1 MSYEFTN
8 ALVNIQKKYEDHQ
21 EEVIPKNDDD
31 LDQTIYNEDE
41 FGEIGKN
48 NEIITTIDEKPL
60 QNKKLSKKLSK
71 RLSKKKSSHKH
82 EEIPNTENENDINL
96 DNQLNVEEEEEE
108 KAEENNLM
116 FEQKS
121 VSIFKLY
128 CSLSHGTEKFL
139 MFLAVI
145 GSIGCGL
152 SGPLMAFLFG
162 DTINDASTVQTH
174 TSGRILAGEE
184 DFFDIFQD
192 QLDKM
197 MRRFLY
203 IGTGMFF
210 AYFLANFG
218 WAYASLRQIHNL
230 KENYFR
236 VILKQEQGWFDQNNA
251 FEFATKVQAQIQQI
265 DMGMGEKFGTMLQSL
280 AQLIGGLIIAF
291 LKSWKLT
298 LVMIAVSPCILMCV
312 FYLITS
318 LRRCMILSRKTY
330 EKAGGMAEEMLYNIK
345 TVASFANFSFETTRF
360 NKYVDKCHDYD
371 KEKAYKLGISIGGV
385 IFFMNAE
392 FFVAVMYAQKLIYD
406 EMDPN
411 NPKDIDDMDMN
422 GGKAMTV
429 IMATMMA
436 IMSIGMVAPN
446 LKMIQEACTASS
458 DYFTLVERQPQ
469 IDLSGNLKPDR
480 NTIKGKIE
488 FKDISFIYPSDVN
501 QRKIL
506 DGLSF
511 TIEPGQKVA
520 LVGESGC
527 GKSTTINLIERLY
540 EPHSGQVLL
549 DGTDVKQYD
558 LEYLRNLIGYV
569 QQEPVLF
576 NKSVKENVIF
586 GRDDFVKTLGD
597 PMDMVKTACKEAS
610 AKDFVELKKEK
621 YDYVVGIKG
630 SKLSGGQKQRLAIA
644 RAILCNPKILILDE
658 ATSALDNKSEKE
670 VQAALDHISQT
681 HVSTIII
688 AHRLSTIKNAD
699 VIYALKNGKVHE
711 KGTHKELLELNGY
724 YAGLVKS
731 QLAQDELESKEDNIS
746 PMQKKRSTMS
756 NMRKLES
763 QRMSRKSSRYSSNLD
778 AVSKLKKMTEEKEKK
793 VESMKLFSL
802 LSDHKCDVSIGCVAA
817 FIAGSINPLSGFV
830 LARAINALTATDR
843 DTVRDDGRFYS
854 LMFLVIAAGNGICT
868 FLKIWKLE
876 TIGSV
881 ITTKLRKQIVEKYLQ
896 LHIGFFDEDENAP
909 GALLTRLSIDTTQ
922 LNSLV
927 LSVVGDFVGTLGTA
941 IVGLILSFIF
951 SWRLTLISICFLP
964 FIIYAQVIVNKTR
977 RGGRDDDKKIDIE
990 AGSILSEC
998 VTNTKTIYSFNF
1010 QEPAIKMYLD
1020 ILEETKKKY
1029 LPDSLFR
1036 GFLMGIGTFAMYAC
1050 NATVFHYSGIFIK
1063 KGQLEYT
1070 KMNEAMNT
1078 CMMMTQGIAQ
1088 GLAGVSEYSKAQKAF
1103 KSVYST
1109 LDTKTLIDP
1118 TPEGNEKKVPPDNLK
1133 GKIEFKKVTFAYPTR
1148 PEQKILRNISFVI
1161 NPGQSSALV
1170 GYSGCG
1176 KSTIIQLIER
1186 YYDCDSGEVLLDDV
1200 NIKDYNLY
1208 ELRKKIGLVS
1218 QEPVL
1223 FKRSVYENILYGN
1236 LDATKVE
1243 VFEAAKK
1250 AVIEKFFNKKEMGTK
1265 EDPVS
1270 GGEKQRLAIARA
1282 FLKNPI
1288 ILLLDEAT
1296 SALDKESEIEVQKSI
1311 NILQKGRT
1319 SVAVA
1324 HRLSTIVD
1332 SDVIFVLEAGK
1343 IVEKGNHN
1351 ELMALNGKY
1360 STLYKYST
1368 MN

>member
-41 FGEIGKN
+41 FGEVGKN
-48 NEIITTIDEKPL
+48 NEIITSIDEKPL

-82 EEIPNTENENDINL
+82 EEIPNTENENDINF
-96 DNQLNVEEEEEE
+96 DNQLNVEEEDEEE

-121 VSIFKLY
+121 ISIFKLY
-128 CSLSHGTEKFL
+128 CSLSHGFEKFL

-162 DTINDASTVQTH
+162 DTINDASNAQTI
-174 TSGRILAGEE
+174 TTRILDEINTFE
-184 DFFDIFQD
+184 MLKE

-265 DMGMGEKFGTMLQSL
+265 DMGMGEKFGTMLQSI

-291 LKSWKLT
+291 IKSWKLT
-298 LVMIAVSPCILMCV
+298 LVMIAVSPCILICV

-392 FFVAVMYAQKLIYD
+392 FFVAIMYASKLIYD
-406 EMDPN
+406 DYDKED
-411 NPKDIDDMDMN
+411 KDMD

-488 FKDISFIYPSDVN
+488 FKDITFIYPS
-501 QRKIL
+501 
-506 DGLSF
+506 
-511 TIEPGQKVA
+511 
-520 LVGESGC
+520 
-527 GKSTTINLIERLY
+527 
-540 EPHSGQVLL
+540 
-549 DGTDVKQYD
+549 
-558 LEYLRNLIGYV
+558 
-569 QQEPVLF
+569 

-586 GRDDFVKTLGD
+586 GRDNFVKTLGD

-746 PMQKKRSTMS
+746 PLQKKRSTMS

-802 LSDHKCDVSIGCVAA
+802 LSDHKCDVSIGCIAA
-817 FIAGSINPLSGFV
+817 FIAGSINPLSGFI
-830 LARAINALTATDR
+830 LARSINALTAIKKEDIK
-843 DTVRDDGRFYS
+843 DDGRFYA

-881 ITTKLRKQIVEKYLQ
+881 ITTKLRKQIIEKYLQ

-941 IVGLILSFIF
+941 IVGLTLSFIF

-1050 NATVFHYSGIFIK
+1050 NATVFHYSGIFIE